1 MIRRR
6 VFTATTALAALAFAA
21 PSLAAQD
28 APSPVT
34 VIEVP
39 AGNEGTEPSGDV
51 QAMAALAGM
60 MGEAIKV
67 DPLTPEQQARLPQAE
82 AIIARI
88 IPPGAMAETSQQM
101 LGGFLGVFGGRS
113 GDAMPRGP
121 LFAVADALGM
131 DPADLHD
138 VSEEDANELASL
150 LDPAWKEREGVM
162 QGLVSGMMGD
172 MMNVMEPPMR
182 KAMAELYA
190 IRFSSAELAAIEA
203 FFATEAGTKYA
214 RESLSMAS
222 DPRLMS
228 ASMEMLPA
236 VFASIA
242 DMEGRMKERMA
253 GLPEP
258 RRFADLSPKERER
271 VAKLT
276 GRSVEDLVRA
286 DEEVMTVEMPLAVP
300 PQTD

>member
-6 VFTATTALAALAFAA
+6 VFAATTALAALAFAA

-28 APSPVT
+28 APPPVT
-34 VIEVP
+34 VVEVP
-39 AGNEGTEPSGDV
+39 AGDKGAEPSGDV

-60 MGEAIKV
+60 MGGAMKV

-88 IPPGAMAETSQQM
+88 MPPGAMAETSQQM
-101 LGGFLGVFGGRS
+101 FGGLLGGFGGL

-121 LFAVADALGM
+121 RFAVADALGM
-131 DPADLHD
+131 DPVDLQD
-138 VSEEDANELASL
+138 VSDEDANELASL

-162 QGLVSGMMGD
+162 QGLVSSMMGD

-190 IRFSSAELAAIEA
+190 IRFTGTELAAIEA
-203 FFATEAGTKYA
+203 FFATEAGMKYA
-214 RESLSMAS
+214 RESLSMTS

-228 ASMEMLPA
+228 ASMEVLPA

-242 DMEGRMKERMA
+242 DMEGRIKKRMA
-253 GLPEP
+253 DLPEP

>member
-1 MIRRR
+1 MIRRPGI
-6 VFTATTALAALAFAA
+6 VATTALAALALAA
-21 PSLAAQD
+21 PPLAAQD
-28 APSPVT
+28 APPPVT
-34 VIEVP
+34 VVAVP
-39 AGNEGTEPSGDV
+39 AADEGKEPSGDV

-60 MGEAIKV
+60 MGGGMKV

-88 IPPGAMAETSQQM
+88 MPPGAMAEMSQQM
-101 LGGFLGVFGGRS
+101 FGGLLGGFGEK
-113 GDAMPRGP
+113 MPVGP
-121 LFAVADALGM
+121 RLAVAEALGI
-131 DPADLHD
+131 DPDSLDGLGEA
-138 VSEEDANELASL
+138 EATELANL
-150 LDPAWKEREGVM
+150 FDPAWKQREGAM
-162 QGLVSGMMGD
+162 QGMVSVMMGE

-190 IRFSSAELAAIEA
+190 IRFSGAELAAIDA

-236 VFASIA
+236 LFASLA
-242 DMEGRMKERMA
+242 DMEGRIKERMA
-253 GLPEP
+253 SLPEP
-258 RRFADLSPKERER
+258 RRFANLSPEERER

-276 GRSVEDLVRA
+276 GLSVEDLVRA
-286 DEEVMTVEMPLAVP
+286 DEEVMTVEMPMADP

>member
-34 VIEVP
+34 VVEVP
-39 AGNEGTEPSGDV
+39 AGDEGTEPSGDV

-60 MGEAIKV
+60 MGEAMKV

-88 IPPGAMAETSQQM
+88 IPPGAIADTSRDMFGGLFGGFIGGFGEEMPAGPRLAVAEALGIPPDSLDTLGEAETI
-101 LGGFLGVFGGRS
+101 
-113 GDAMPRGP
+113 
-121 LFAVADALGM
+121 
-131 DPADLHD
+131 
-138 VSEEDANELASL
+138 ELANL
-150 LDPAWKEREGVM
+150 FDPAWKQREGAM
-162 QGLVSGMMGD
+162 QDLISLMMGE

-182 KAMAELYA
+182 KAMAEFYA
-190 IRFSSAELAAIEA
+190 IRFSSAELAAIDA

-242 DMEGRMKERMA
+242 DMEARMKERMA

-258 RRFADLSPKERER
+258 RRFADLSPEERER

>member
-34 VIEVP
+34 VVEVP

-101 LGGFLGVFGGRS
+101 FGGFLNVFGGRS

-190 IRFSSAELAAIEA
+190 IRFSSEELAAIEA

-253 GLPEP
+253 SLPEP
-258 RRFADLSPKERER
+258 RRFANLSPKERER

>member
-6 VFTATTALAALAFAA
+6 IFAASTALAALALAAA
-21 PSLAAQD
+21 PLAAQD
-28 APSPVT
+28 TPPPVT
-34 VIEVP
+34 VVEAP
-39 AGNEGTEPSGDV
+39 TGDEDTAPSGDV

-60 MGEAIKV
+60 MGGAMKV

-88 IPPGAMAETSQQM
+88 MPPGAMAESSRQM
-101 LGGFLGVFGGRS
+101 FDGFLGGLGGL

-121 LFAVADALGM
+121 RFAVADALGM
-131 DPADLHD
+131 DPADLQD

-150 LDPAWKEREGVM
+150 LDPAWKEREDVI
-162 QGLVSGMMGD
+162 QGLVPGMMGD

-228 ASMEMLPA
+228 ASMEVLPA
-236 VFASIA
+236 VFASIT
-242 DMEGRMKERMA
+242 DMEGRIKERMA

-258 RRFADLSPKERER
+258 RRFANLSPKERER

>member
-34 VIEVP
+34 VVEVP
-39 AGNEGTEPSGDV
+39 AGDEGTEPSGDV

-101 LGGFLGVFGGRS
+101 LGGFLNVFGGRS

-150 LDPAWKEREGVM
+150 LDPAWKERQDVM

-190 IRFSSAELAAIEA
+190 IRFSSAELVAIEA

-242 DMEGRMKERMA
+242 DMEGRVKERMA

-258 RRFADLSPKERER
+258 RRFANLSPKERER

>member
-34 VIEVP
+34 VVEVP
-39 AGNEGTEPSGDV
+39 AGDEGKEPSGDV

-60 MGEAIKV
+60 TGEAMKV

-88 IPPGAMAETSQQM
+88 IPPGAIADTSRDIF
-101 LGGFLGVFGGRS
+101 GGFIGGFGEE
-113 GDAMPRGP
+113 MPAGP
-121 LFAVADALGM
+121 RLAVAEALGIPPDSLDALGE
-131 DPADLHD
+131 A
-138 VSEEDANELASL
+138 ETIELANL
-150 LDPAWKEREGVM
+150 FDPAWKQREGAM
-162 QGLVSGMMGD
+162 QDLISLMMGE

-182 KAMAELYA
+182 KAMAEFYA
-190 IRFSSAELAAIEA
+190 IRFSSAELAAIDA

-242 DMEGRMKERMA
+242 DMEARMKERMA

-258 RRFADLSPKERER
+258 RRFADLSPEERER

-286 DEEVMTVEMPLAVP
+286 DEEVTTVEMPLAVP

>member
-1 MIRRR
+1 MMHMRLWL
-6 VFTATTALAALAFAA
+6 VAGSALSLLAAPAH
-21 PSLAAQD
+21 LAAQNTPPPITVVEVPSD
-28 APSPVT
+28 DEGQAPS
-34 VIEVP
+34 
-39 AGNEGTEPSGDV
+39 DDM

-60 MGEAIKV
+60 MGGGMKSE
-67 DPLTPEQQARLPQAE
+67 PLTPEQQARLPQAE

-88 IPPGAMAETSQQM
+88 MPKGAMAEMSQQM
-101 LGGFLGVFGGRS
+101 FGGFLSGF

-121 LFAVADALGM
+121 RFAVADALGM
-131 DPADLHD
+131 GPADLQD
-138 VSEEDANELASL
+138 LSDEEATELAGL
-150 LDPAWKEREGVM
+150 LDPAWKQREDVM

-172 MMNVMEPPMR
+172 MMNLMEPGMR

-190 IRFSSAELAAIEA
+190 IRFTSTELAAIEA

-228 ASMEMLPA
+228 ASMEALPA

-242 DMEGRMKERMA
+242 DMEGRMKERMD

-258 RRFADLSPKERER
+258 RKFADLTPKERAR
-271 VAKLT
+271 VAAIT
-276 GRSVEDLVRA
+276 GLSIEEIEGIIA
-286 DEEVMTVEMPLAVP
+286 DRVQTIEVP
-300 PQTD
+300 PPMPPQID